1 MQYHEMDEG
10 TSQYCKHGKG
20 KDTHGKNWGKKDE
33 KGIYAK
39 LKCIG
44 ESDN

>member
-1 MQYHEMDEG
+1 MDEG

-33 KGIYAK
+33 KEGIYAK